1 MHLNGLKSRDP
12 QYERLFQTQPDNVLT
27 KWSQIYFI
35 RSESDLNRVF
45 SLTNHDCFFV
55 CLVILNYLVEF
66 LNLLY

>member
-35 RSESDLNRVF
+35 RSESDLNCV
-45 SLTNHDCFFV
+45 L
-55 CLVILNYLVEF
+55 
-66 LNLLY
+66 